1 MKCGEE
7 FKIAYS
13 PERVNPGDKIH
24 RVENITKIVSGMDE
38 ETLEKV
44 AELYESVLENGVYKA
59 SSIKVAEAAK
69 VIENSQRDVNIAFA
83 NEIAIMCH
91 KLGIETNAVLDAAS
105 SKWNFLNFRP
115 GLVGGHCIGV
125 DPYYLIKK
133 SEEVGYSSKILRNA
147 RLVNE
152 SISDFIVENII
163 RKIKDKNINLA
174 EAKVK
179 ILGITFKENINDIR
193 NSKVINIIK
202 GLKESGIK
210 TIYVEDKNVNLEE
223 VAQEY
228 NLEIESDTNNEK
240 VDVLVIAVAHKEY
253 KKMTIE
259 DIINK
264 VNKNKIV
271 FDIKNI
277 FNKEELLKEEID
289 YWSL

>member
-1 MKCGEE
+1 M
-7 FKIAYS
+7 
-13 PERVNPGDKIH
+13 
-24 RVENITKIVSGMDE
+24 
-38 ETLEKV
+38 
-44 AELYESVLENGVYKA
+44 
-59 SSIKVAEAAK
+59 
-69 VIENSQRDVNIAFA
+69 
-83 NEIAIMCH
+83 
-91 KLGIETNAVLDAAS
+91 
-105 SKWNFLNFRP
+105 
-115 GLVGGHCIGV
+115 
-125 DPYYLIKK
+125 
-133 SEEVGYSSKILRNA
+133 GYSSKILRNA
-147 RLVNE
+147 RIVNE
-152 SISDFIVENII
+152 SISNFIVENII